1 MIEAVIFDMDGL
13 MFDTEALAKEAWLRV
28 GAQLGYPI
36 TEKEIAQIR
45 GSTPAASTEIF
56 RAAFGPEFDY
66 PKAKALRNAMVE
78 HFIDQNGVPMKYGLV
93 DLLDHLRQ
101 HGFRTAVASS
111 SPRKTIEKYLAM
123 AGLAAYYDEI
133 VSAEDVTLSKPAPDV
148 FLLAAERLGVSAENC
163 LVLEDSAN
171 GLRAARRA
179 EMTSVC
185 IPDIA
190 PPDEPV
196 LSLAAAVFPDLSY
209 VFDWILDRNKR

>member
-1 MIEAVIFDMDGL
+1 MIKAVIFDMDGL

-36 TEKEIAQIR
+36 TEKEISQIR
-45 GSTPAASTEIF
+45 GSTPAASAEVF

-78 HFIDQNGVPMKYGLV
+78 YFIDQNGVPMKYGLIN
-93 DLLDHLRQ
+93 LLEQLRQ

-123 AGLAAYYDEI
+123 AGLGSYYDEI
-133 VSAEDVTLSKPAPDV
+133 ISAENVARSKPAPDV
-148 FLLAAERLGVSAENC
+148 FLLAAEQLGVAAESC

-171 GLRAARRA
+171 GLRAAYHA
-179 EMTSVC
+179 GMDSVC

-190 PPDEPV
+190 PPDKAS

-209 VFDWILDRNKR
+209 VFDWILDRNER

>member
-1 MIEAVIFDMDGL
+1 MIKAVIFDMDGL
-13 MFDTEALAKEAWLRV
+13 MFDTEALAKTAWLRV
-28 GAQLGYPI
+28 GEQLGYPI

-45 GSTPAASTEIF
+45 GSTPAASAEIF
-56 RAAFGPEFDY
+56 RAAFGPDFDY
-66 PKAKALRNAMVE
+66 PRAKALRNEMVE

-93 DLLDHLRQ
+93 GLLEQLRQ
-101 HGFRTAVASS
+101 NGFPTAVASS

-148 FLLAAERLGVSAENC
+148 FLLAAERLGASAENC

-179 EMTSVC
+179 GMTSVC